1 MKKKKNAGESG
12 DQQQEEKARQE
23 TGKPETGEKAE
34 MPEAEKAGKEAE
46 APGAE
51 KAGGDSADEKTGEG
65 QSAAEKD
72 DRKAALEEIA
82 RLNVTKK
89 SEKKTRGKSF
99 FHMHPVLCIL
109 LIVLIVFDAAAG
121 SGYGYLHSKYS
132 LLQYSE
138 GKYGTDS
145 TIVDETAS
153 QTSEE
158 AAEQAKLDEETSKE
172 INEQNANVAEAKT
185 IEAEGDIFSDSD
197 VYNILLIGTDDRTKK
212 FKTNARGDTCILL
225 SINKEKNTVHFV
237 SFERAMGMP
246 ILKGEYKGQ
255 HDWLTHTF
263 RYGGPYL
270 QTEEIRECFK
280 IDVTKF
286 IRVNI
291 WTFIQL
297 VDAVGGVDIDL
308 TEAEANNIDHPEGSY
323 TEGYIKG
330 MHVENE
336 VQQDLVEGVNHLNGA
351 TAMCYA
357 RLRSIDSDWHRVERQ
372 RKVILAAIEQ
382 MKKMSV
388 TELDSLLNKVLPMV
402 QTNLSES
409 DVTELITLVPEYL
422 NAEYGQ
428 MTIPFENTYG
438 MMTGMEGRRMFAV
451 DFDTNARIL
460 QAVLYHGAD
469 PETLETYY
477 EGLDQP
483 TYYTSKSYQKEIN
496 SAGNTSSA
504 RTRSSGSSG
513 TSGNSG
519 TSAGTG
525 TDTSGTS
532 AGTSLPAGLSVDP
545 NSGYLYDS
553 STGIVYDPTTGN
565 AVGTVP
571 DPSILTP
578 QTGTGDAGTNAAGT
592 DTGTADPNAAGTAQ
606 SAAADPNAAAG
617 TDAAGGT
624 GTVVSVPNAA
634 AGTGDAGAGTA
645 AGAVAPAQ

>member
-212 FKTNARGDTCILL
+212 FNTNARGDTCILL

-255 HDWLTHTF
+255 YDWLTHTF

-496 SAGNTSSA
+496 SAGNTS
-504 RTRSSGSSG
+504 
-513 TSGNSG
+513 
-519 TSAGTG
+519 
-525 TDTSGTS
+525 
-532 AGTSLPAGLSVDP
+532 
-545 NSGYLYDS
+545 
-553 STGIVYDPTTGN
+553 
-565 AVGTVP
+565 
-571 DPSILTP
+571 
-578 QTGTGDAGTNAAGT
+578 
-592 DTGTADPNAAGTAQ
+592 
-606 SAAADPNAAAG
+606 
-617 TDAAGGT
+617 
-624 GTVVSVPNAA
+624 
-634 AGTGDAGAGTA
+634 
-645 AGAVAPAQ
+645 

>member
-1 MKKKKNAGESG
+1 MINSKKKKPGRKPGN
-12 DQQQEEKARQE
+12 R
-23 TGKPETGEKAE
+23 KPERKQKCRRLKK
-34 MPEAEKAGKEAE
+34 PERKQKHRGLKRPAGTLPTKRQ
-46 APGAE
+46 G
-51 KAGGDSADEKTGEG
+51 KGSLR
-65 QSAAEKD
+65 Q
-72 DRKAALEEIA
+72 RKMTAKLLSKRSHA
-82 RLNVTKK
+82 
-89 SEKKTRGKSF
+89 S
-99 FHMHPVLCIL
+99 HMHPVLCIL

-212 FKTNARGDTCILL
+212 FNTNARGDTCILL

-255 HDWLTHTF
+255 YDWLTHTF

-483 TYYTSKSYQKEIN
+483 TYYTSKSHPEIPGHLPEQERIRPEHPPEP
-496 SAGNTSSA
+496 ACPPA
-504 RTRSSGSSG
+504 FPLTRIPVISMIPRRELF
-513 TSGNSG
+513 T
-519 TSAGTG
+519 TRQRAMR
-525 TDTSGTS
+525 
-532 AGTSLPAGLSVDP
+532 SV
-545 NSGYLYDS
+545 
-553 STGIVYDPTTGN
+553 
-565 AVGTVP
+565 
-571 DPSILTP
+571 
-578 QTGTGDAGTNAAGT
+578 
-592 DTGTADPNAAGTAQ
+592 Q
-606 SAAADPNAAAG
+606 SRIRR
-617 TDAAGGT
+617 
-624 GTVVSVPNAA
+624 S
-634 AGTGDAGAGTA
+634 
-645 AGAVAPAQ
+645 